1 MIRFRELPD
10 QHPDFVY
17 SPLLRAARLTLG
29 YMVENGPI
37 GITKTK
43 ALRKQKMRSHA
54 GLRKTRSCSSGIRRM
69 AR

>member
-54 GLRKTRSCSSGIRRM
+54 G
-69 AR
+69 